1 MCRCLQIASVYR
13 VFPVGFGG
21 MILAAQLLNALFAVL
36 GATLL
41 WELLRPF
48 LPRMAVLPSIAVS
61 AYGPF
66 LLETANGMEMS
77 ALSAAALAMLWL
89 IKQPQPR
96 TTVPPTRW
104 NSLEVAATS
113 PTRFSLVR
121 AYRPH
126 PLRDQRRLL
135 RARPKPPTAP
145 PCPKGR
151 STTATVRYPGEPR
164 IPLQSNLIQ
173 RQVRKAGSEP
183 PRGPTAR
190 PPHGRGPRCVAASPS
205 RHGPRQARAL
215 ARVAW

>member
-48 LPRMAVLPSIAVS
+48 LPRMAVLLSIAVS

-104 NSLEVAATS
+104 NSLRGGRYVTNA
-113 PTRFSLVR
+113 
-121 AYRPH
+121 
-126 PLRDQRRLL
+126 LL
-135 RARPKPPTAP
+135 
-145 PCPKGR
+145 
-151 STTATVRYPGEPR
+151 
-164 IPLQSNLIQ
+164 
-173 RQVRKAGSEP
+173 AG
-183 PRGPTAR
+183 
-190 PPHGRGPRCVAASPS
+190 
-205 RHGPRQARAL
+205 
-215 ARVAW
+215 ARVSSASFARSATPSARTTKAADGTTLPER